1 VITKSWQY
9 NHYMSKGHCQEA
21 GESNLKFGSQTMLV
35 LRSYGQQTYNNAD
48 FIAHES
54 IKWFKHLRKAL
65 T

>member
-1 VITKSWQY
+1 
-9 NHYMSKGHCQEA
+9 
-21 GESNLKFGSQTMLV
+21 MLV
-35 LRSYGQQTYNNAD
+35 LISYGQQTYNNAD